1 MYRCISYVYT
11 CVYKTRKQ
19 KKELSLSLSHT
30 HLDLHTHTET
40 NAQNFKAHADGGPT
54 PDLSTSDRRNSEFV
68 PSVSLAIFAVD
79 HV

>member
-1 MYRCISYVYT
+1 MCLQDAQT
-11 CVYKTRKQ
+11 
-19 KKELSLSLSHT
+19 KERTLSLSLSHT
-30 HLDLHTHTET
+30 HTHLDTHTHTET